1 MSKSVSSFVL
11 STAIVLAFCQCSQK
25 AGNAGNAQQD
35 QAPIP
40 VSGLKIGYVDV
51 DSLLSNYAFYQDL
64 SEEMM
69 RKQENYTLLL
79 DDEKR
84 KIDKEVEEYNRKIER
99 NVFSSDERARS
110 EYNRIGKRQAALE
123 EKVQKYSQELAD
135 ESTANSQK
143 ISEAVDNFIKE
154 YNKTHGYNIIIS
166 KSSLLFADESLNIT
180 AEVLEGLNAAYNQTN
195 K

>member
-1 MSKSVSSFVL
+1 MSKSVSNFVL
-11 STAIVLAFCQCSQK
+11 SATIVLAFCQCSQK
-25 AGNAGNAQQD
+25 AGNANVSQNEQS
-35 QAPIP
+35 P
-40 VSGLKIGYVDV
+40 VQVCDLKIAYVDV
-51 DSLLSNYAFYQDL
+51 DSLLMNYTFYQDL

-79 DDEKR
+79 DEEKR
-84 KIDKEVEEYNRKIER
+84 KIDKEVQEYNTKIER
-99 NVFSSDERARS
+99 NIFSSDERAQS
-110 EYNRIGKRQAALE
+110 EYNRIGKKQVALE
-123 EKVQKYSQELAD
+123 EKVKKYSQELSD